1 MVIIEPCGRLRVILS
16 QMVMDMVGT
25 ANPSNKKE
33 YEHMMNVI
41 IPNLEIRALE
51 LAGKCEALGECEREK
66 CDTDLIKKFFEK
78 ASNALEKKYSKYKES
93 TGK

>member
-1 MVIIEPCGRLRVILS
+1 
-16 QMVMDMVGT
+16 
-25 ANPSNKKE
+25 
-33 YEHMMNVI
+33 
-41 IPNLEIRALE
+41 LE